1 MAFGIFQGITPLA
14 FSILVATGPNVL
26 ALAFVV
32 AVETL
37 SLGMGASAL
46 TAFMLRLCNRK
57 FSATQYALLTSF
69 MGIPR
74 TIIPASA
81 GFIVDR
87 LGWVHFYVLCV
98 CLAIPGLLM
107 VALRARKWEEGLP
120 PA

>member
-1 MAFGIFQGITPLA
+1 MLA
-14 FSILVATGPNVL
+14 M
-26 ALAFVV
+26 AFVV

-37 SLGMGASAL
+37 SLGMGQAAL
-46 TAFMLRLCNRK
+46 AAFMLRLCNRK

-81 GFIVDR
+81 GFIVAS
-87 LGWVHFYVLCV
+87 LGWVHFYMLCV
-98 CLAIPGLLM
+98 LLAIPGLLL
-107 VALRARKWEEGLP
+107 VSFRARTWEEGLP